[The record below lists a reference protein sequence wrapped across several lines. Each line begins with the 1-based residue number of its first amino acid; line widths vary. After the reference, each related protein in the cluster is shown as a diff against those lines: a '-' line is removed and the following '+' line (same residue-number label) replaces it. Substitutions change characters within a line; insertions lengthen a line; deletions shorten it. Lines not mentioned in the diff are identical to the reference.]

1 MWREGE
7 GEHRNGDEAMAIDS
21 SENKKAGT
29 ESRQGLHHAFDLV
42 LENEYGLHIRPASE
56 FVKIA
61 SQYQSEVW
69 VKVGASS
76 VNGKSLL
83 GLMTLEAGKGTRL
96 SVEVTGDDAPEAM
109 EKLTHFLKHTLKA
122 IDEQGE

>member
-1 MWREGE
+1 M
-7 GEHRNGDEAMAIDS
+7 GDGSGRAA
-21 SENKKAGT
+21 
-29 ESRQGLHHAFDLV
+29 HHAMDLI

-61 SQYQSEVW
+61 SQYQSEIW

-83 GLMTLEAGKGTRL
+83 GLMTLEAGKGARL
-96 SVEVTGDDAPEAM
+96 SVEVMGDDANEAI
-109 EKLTHFLKHTLKA
+109 EELSYFLKNTLKK
-122 IDEQGE
+122 IDEQGD